1 MNLQVMKST
10 LLILMFSAT
19 LLTACGENSYD
30 KHTEAGEAP
39 AGDSSTGFQA
49 GEGIESIADPNAAN
63 TKRTPVPLDSVV
75 VDTTHPEQR

>member
-1 MNLQVMKST
+1 MKSI
-10 LLILMFSAT
+10 LLILMFSGT

-30 KHTEAGEAP
+30 KHTESEEAP
-39 AGDSSTGFQA
+39 TGDSSTGYQV

-75 VDTTHPEQR
+75 VDTTHPEER

>member
-1 MNLQVMKST
+1 MKST
-10 LLILMFSAT
+10 LLILLFSAALAT
-19 LLTACGENSYD
+19 GCGENSYD

-39 AGDSSTGFQA
+39 SGDSSTGFQV

-75 VDTTHPEQR
+75 VDTTQPQGR